1 MSIRHIMLPLDSARL
16 ALLPIFSLYVK
27 LNKAGWV

>member
-1 MSIRHIMLPLDSARL
+1 MTIRHMMLPLDSARL

-27 LNKAGWV
+27 LNKADLV